1 MALFGE
7 ALPSV
12 KRQVEEEALESSKRV
27 KAQAQVPKGGGK
39 GRNGRGRGGRGK
51 SGGLGG
57 SSHQGALGHSASGRT
72 LLGSDEALLRALL
85 QLALRHEDLLQRLSQ
100 DTTHVWMFENV
111 QGPQQ
116 VLSMMYNVTQTWK
129 KLRDET
135 PEKLTR
141 NLRTTVILA
150 LFQELSLRLARV
162 REVPEAKEVAEKRG
176 WLLNGKWLYLRWS
189 HDQGALVRDTEAEP
203 LSLEDLETQV
213 QRALVLLKS
222 PGVLHKFQSTRPL
235 AEELSGSTL
244 CFLSE
249 LSLRGPEA
257 QELWNLI
264 NSWYGL
270 AALNMIGLRIRPA
283 RALRSKLAD
292 QLQQSLGR
300 CFL

>member
-27 KAQAQVPKGGGK
+27 KAQVPKGGGK
-39 GRNGRGRGGRGK
+39 GRNGRGRGGRGRN
-51 SGGLGG
+51 GGFGG
-57 SSHQGALGHSASGRT
+57 NNHQGSQGHPVTGQALQGC
-72 LLGSDEALLRALL
+72 DEALLKALL

-162 REVPEAKEVAEKRG
+162 REVPEAKAAAEKKG
-176 WLLNGKWLYLRWS
+176 WLLEDQWLYLRWS
-189 HDQGALVRDTEAEP
+189 HDQGALVKDTAAEP
-203 LSLEDLETQV
+203 VSLADLESQV

-235 AEELSGSTL
+235 AEELTGNTL

-257 QELWNLI
+257 QELWSLI

-270 AALNMIGLRIRPA
+270 AALNMIGLRVRPA

-300 CFL
+300 

>member
-1 MALFGE
+1 MALFG
-7 ALPSV
+7 ADLPSV
-12 KRQVEEEALESSKRV
+12 KRQVEAEALESSKRV
-27 KAQAQVPKGGGK
+27 KAQVATGGGRDK
-39 GRNGRGRGGRGK
+39 NGRGRGGGGRG
-51 SGGLGG
+51 SGGGSGG
-57 SSHQGALGHSASGRT
+57 NNRLRTQGSPESRT
-72 LLGSDEALLRALL
+72 VLQGCDEALLKALP

-150 LFQELSLRLARV
+150 LFQELSLRLTRV
-162 REVPEAKEVAEKRG
+162 REVPEAKAVAEKRG
-176 WLLNGKWLYLRWS
+176 WLLNDQWLYLRWS
-189 HDQGALVRDTEAEP
+189 HDQGALVKDTEVEP
-203 LSLEDLETQV
+203 VPLATLETQV

-235 AEELSGSTL
+235 AEELTGNTL

-257 QELWNLI
+257 HELWSLI

-292 QLQQSLGR
+292 QLQQGLGR
-300 CFL
+300 CFP

>member
-1 MALFGE
+1 MALFG
-7 ALPSV
+7 ADLPSV
-12 KRQVEEEALESSKRV
+12 KRQVEAEALESSKRV
-27 KAQAQVPKGGGK
+27 KAQVATGGGRDK
-39 GRNGRGRGGRGK
+39 NGRGRGGRGRGNGGG
-51 SGGLGG
+51 SGGNNRL
-57 SSHQGALGHSASGRT
+57 RT
-72 LLGSDEALLRALL
+72 LGSPESRTVLQGCDEALLKALL
-85 QLALRHEDLLQRLSQ
+85 QLALRHEDRLQRLSQ

-150 LFQELSLRLARV
+150 LFQELSLRLTRV
-162 REVPEAKEVAEKRG
+162 REVPEAKAVAEKRG
-176 WLLNGKWLYLRWS
+176 WLLNDQWLYLRWS
-189 HDQGALVRDTEAEP
+189 HDQGALVKDTEVEP
-203 LSLEDLETQV
+203 VPLATLETQV
-213 QRALVLLKS
+213 QRALVLLKN

-235 AEELSGSTL
+235 AEELTGNTL

-257 QELWNLI
+257 HELWSLI

-292 QLQQSLGR
+292 QLQQGLGR
-300 CFL
+300 CFP